1 MFENLQEKLQRA
13 FKTLRGQ
20 ATLTE
25 ENIDEALREI
35 RLALLEADVN
45 FKVVKQLIDQ
55 IRVKAVGQDV
65 LTALSP
71 GEQVIKIVR
80 DELVEILG
88 RDTARMKFASQP
100 PTVILMAGLQGS
112 GKTTTS
118 GKLAN
123 WLKNGGHRPLLVSVD
138 VYRPAAREQLKV
150 VAQAVKANIYEGEVG
165 EATPGPRDPRAKEA
179 RREAINTGSDVLIVD
194 TAGRL
199 HIDDQLMD
207 EMQLLKRLLNPQ
219 EILFVADAMTGQDAV
234 NSADEFHKKLSLT
247 GVVLTKMDGDARGGA
262 ALSIRQVTG
271 QPIKFIGVGEKYD
284 ALEPFHP
291 DRIVSRILGMGD
303 ILSLIERA
311 ESQIDKKKAQ
321 EMATKALTGDGFSLE
336 DFRDQLRQVKKM
348 GSMKSLLGMLP
359 SIGPFSGLQKAADN
373 VDEGQINRVEA
384 IINSMTTHERNHHEV
399 INGSRRKRIA
409 RGSGTTVQEV
419 NNLLR
424 QYAQMKKM
432 FKQMGK
438 TVAPRTG
445 LFHQLQGQPA
455 HGVAGIDFHHRL
467 EPAIALGCAI
477 DEGVDANRP
486 DIAGALQFRFEQR
499 KDVAIEALEA
509 ARNVRRFAEQRG
521 YVRRYAAAVVG
532 RRPVGPE
539 LSLAV
544 IDQAGV
550 AAELQVA
557 RPHLQLD
564 GEIQRA
570 LQPGF
575 DDHLSAILQGTGQ
588 PLLLCRQHL

>member
-13 FKTLRGQ
+13 FKSLRGQ
-20 ATLTE
+20 AKLSE
-25 ENIDEALREI
+25 ENIAEAMREL

-45 FKVVKQLIDQ
+45 FKVVKQFIDQ
-55 IRVKAVGQDV
+55 VQAKAVGQEV

-88 RDTARMKFASQP
+88 KDTARMKFASQP
-100 PTVILMAGLQGS
+100 PTVVLMAGLQGS

-118 GKLAN
+118 GKLAH
-123 WLKNGGHRPLLVSVD
+123 WFKTGGHRPLLVSVD
-138 VYRPAAREQLKV
+138 VYRPAARQQLKV
-150 VAQAVKANIYEGEVG
+150 VADAVKSHIYEGQVT
-165 EATPGPRDPRAKEA
+165 EANTATVERLVKEA
-179 RREAINTGSDVLIVD
+179 RREAMVTGCDVLIVD

-199 HIDDQLMD
+199 HIDDDLMS
-207 EMQLLKRLLNPQ
+207 EMQALKKLLNPS

-234 NSADEFHKKLSLT
+234 NSAEAFHKKLSIT

-321 EMATKALTGDGFSLE
+321 EMATKALSGDGFSLE

-348 GSMKSLLGMLP
+348 GSMKSIMGMLP

-373 VDEGQINRVEA
+373 VDEKQINRVEA
-384 IINSMTTHERNHHEV
+384 IINSMTSHERNHHEV

-432 FKQMGK
+432 FKDMGK
-438 TVAPRTG
+438 PSFARR
-445 LFHQLQGQPA
+445 L
-455 HGVAGIDFHHRL
+455 AGM
-467 EPAIALGCAI
+467 
-477 DEGVDANRP
+477 
-486 DIAGALQFRFEQR
+486 
-499 KDVAIEALEA
+499 KM
-509 ARNVRRFAEQRG
+509 
-521 YVRRYAAAVVG
+521 
-532 RRPVGPE
+532 
-539 LSLAV
+539 
-544 IDQAGV
+544 
-550 AAELQVA
+550 
-557 RPHLQLD
+557 
-564 GEIQRA
+564 
-570 LQPGF
+570 PGM
-575 DDHLSAILQGTGQ
+575 
-588 PLLLCRQHL
+588 

>member
-13 FKTLRGQ
+13 FKSLRGQ
-20 ATLTE
+20 ARLSE
-25 ENIDEALREI
+25 ENIAEALREI

-45 FKVVKQLIDQ
+45 FKVVKELIDRIQ
-55 IRVKAVGQDV
+55 AKAVGQEV

-80 DELVEILG
+80 DELVETLG
-88 RDTARMKFASQP
+88 KDTARVKFASQP
-100 PTVILMAGLQGS
+100 PTVVLMAGLQGS

-123 WLKNGGHRPLLVSVD
+123 WFKVGGHRPLLVSVD

-150 VAQAVKANIYEGEVG
+150 VAQAVKAQIYEGEVG
-165 EATPGPRDPRAKEA
+165 EANTATVERLVKEA
-179 RREAINTGSDVLIVD
+179 RREAIVSGCDVLIVD

-199 HIDDQLMD
+199 HIDDDLMN
-207 EMQLLKRLLNPQ
+207 EMQSLKKLLNPS

-234 NSADEFHKKLSLT
+234 RSADEFHKRLSLT

-311 ESQIDKKKAQ
+311 EQQIDKKKAE
-321 EMATKALTGDGFSLE
+321 EMASRALSGDGFALE

-348 GSMKSLLGMLP
+348 GSIKNLIGMMP

-373 VDEGQINRVEA
+373 VDEKQINRVEA

-409 RGSGTTVQEV
+409 RGSGTSVQEV

-438 TVAPRTG
+438 PSFARRM
-445 LFHQLQGQPA
+445 
-455 HGVAGIDFHHRL
+455 AGMKL
-467 EPAIALGCAI
+467 
-477 DEGVDANRP
+477 
-486 DIAGALQFRFEQR
+486 
-499 KDVAIEALEA
+499 
-509 ARNVRRFAEQRG
+509 
-521 YVRRYAAAVVG
+521 
-532 RRPVGPE
+532 
-539 LSLAV
+539 
-544 IDQAGV
+544 
-550 AAELQVA
+550 
-557 RPHLQLD
+557 
-564 GEIQRA
+564 
-570 LQPGF
+570 PGM
-575 DDHLSAILQGTGQ
+575 
-588 PLLLCRQHL
+588 

>member
-20 ATLTE
+20 AVLTE
-25 ENIDEALREI
+25 ENIAEALKQI

-45 FKVVKQLIDQ
+45 FKVVKDLIDRIQ
-55 IRVKAVGQDV
+55 AKAVGQEV
-65 LTALSP
+65 MTALSP

-80 DELVEILG
+80 DELVETLG
-88 RDTARMKFASQP
+88 KDTAKLKFASQP
-100 PTVILMAGLQGS
+100 PTVVLMAGLQGS

-150 VAQAVKANIYEGEVG
+150 VAAAIKANLYEGEVG
-165 EATPGPRDPRAKEA
+165 EANTATVERLAKEA
-179 RREAINTGSDVLIVD
+179 RREAINSGCDVLIVD

-199 HIDDQLMD
+199 HIDEQLMD
-207 EMQLLKRLLNPQ
+207 EMQSLKRLLNPQ
-219 EILFVADAMTGQDAV
+219 EILFVADSMTGQDAV
-234 NSADEFHKKLSLT
+234 KSADEFHKKLSLT

-271 QPIKFIGVGEKYD
+271 QPIKFIGIGEKYD

-303 ILSLIERA
+303 IMSLIEKA

-321 EMATKALTGDGFSLE
+321 ELATKALTGDGFSLE
-336 DFRDQLRQVKKM
+336 DFRDQLRQVRKM
-348 GSMKSLLGMLP
+348 GSLQSIIGMLP
-359 SIGPFSGLQKAADN
+359 SIGPFSGMQKAADK
-373 VDEGQINRVEA
+373 VDEKQINRVEA
-384 IINSMTTHERNHHEV
+384 IINSMTAHERDHHEI

-409 RGSGTTVQEV
+409 RGSGTSVQEV

-438 TVAPRTG
+438 ASFARR
-445 LFHQLQGQPA
+445 L
-455 HGVAGIDFHHRL
+455 AGMKL
-467 EPAIALGCAI
+467 
-477 DEGVDANRP
+477 
-486 DIAGALQFRFEQR
+486 
-499 KDVAIEALEA
+499 
-509 ARNVRRFAEQRG
+509 
-521 YVRRYAAAVVG
+521 
-532 RRPVGPE
+532 
-539 LSLAV
+539 
-544 IDQAGV
+544 
-550 AAELQVA
+550 
-557 RPHLQLD
+557 
-564 GEIQRA
+564 
-570 LQPGF
+570 PGM
-575 DDHLSAILQGTGQ
+575 
-588 PLLLCRQHL
+588 

>member
-20 ATLTE
+20 ARLTE

-35 RLALLEADVN
+35 RMALLEADVN

-55 IRVKAVGQDV
+55 IRVKAVGQEV
-65 LTALSP
+65 MTALSP
-71 GEQVIKIVR
+71 GEQVIKILR
-80 DELVEILG
+80 DELVVVLG
-88 RDTARMKFASQP
+88 KDTAKVKFASQP

-118 GKLAN
+118 GKLAH
-123 WLKNGGHRPLLVSVD
+123 WLKQGGHRPLLVSVD
-138 VYRPAAREQLKV
+138 VYRPAAREQLKI
-150 VAQAVKANIYEGEVG
+150 VAQAVKANLYEGSVAADAYANMGADGEVRRSMTS
-165 EATPGPRDPRAKEA
+165 EVERLAKEA
-179 RREAINTGSDVLIVD
+179 RREAVVTGCDVLIVD

-199 HIDDQLMD
+199 HLDDQLMD
-207 EMQLLKRLLNPQ
+207 EMQSLKKLLNPS

-247 GVVLTKMDGDARGGA
+247 GIVLTKMDGDARGGA

-311 ESQIDKKKAQ
+311 EQQIDKKKAA
-321 EMATKALTGDGFSLE
+321 EMASKALAGDGFSLE
-336 DFRDQLRQVKKM
+336 DFRDQLRSVRKM
-348 GSMKSLLGMLP
+348 GSMKSLMGMLP
-359 SIGPFSGLQKAADN
+359 SVGPFSGLQKAADQ
-373 VDEGQINRVEA
+373 VDEKQIDRVEA
-384 IINSMTTHERNHHEV
+384 IINSMTRHERNHHEV

-409 RGSGTTVQEV
+409 RGSGTTIQEV

-438 TVAPRTG
+438 ASFARR
-445 LFHQLQGQPA
+445 L
-455 HGVAGIDFHHRL
+455 AGMKL
-467 EPAIALGCAI
+467 
-477 DEGVDANRP
+477 
-486 DIAGALQFRFEQR
+486 
-499 KDVAIEALEA
+499 
-509 ARNVRRFAEQRG
+509 
-521 YVRRYAAAVVG
+521 
-532 RRPVGPE
+532 
-539 LSLAV
+539 
-544 IDQAGV
+544 
-550 AAELQVA
+550 
-557 RPHLQLD
+557 
-564 GEIQRA
+564 
-570 LQPGF
+570 PGM
-575 DDHLSAILQGTGQ
+575 
-588 PLLLCRQHL
+588 

>member
-13 FKTLRGQ
+13 FKSLRGQ
-20 ATLTE
+20 AVLTE
-25 ENIDEALREI
+25 ENISEALKQI

-45 FKVVKQLIDQ
+45 FKVVKELIDRIQ
-55 IRVKAVGQDV
+55 AKAIGQEV

-80 DELVEILG
+80 DELVATLG
-88 RDTARMKFASQP
+88 TDTAKLKFASQP
-100 PTVILMAGLQGS
+100 PTVVLMAGLQGS

-150 VAQAVKANIYEGEVG
+150 VAAAIKANIYEGTVG
-165 EATPGPRDPRAKEA
+165 EANTATVERLEKEA
-179 RREAINTGSDVLIVD
+179 RREAINSGCDVLIVD

-207 EMQLLKRLLNPQ
+207 EMQSLKRLLNPQ
-219 EILFVADAMTGQDAV
+219 EILFVADSMTGQDAV
-234 NSADEFHKKLSLT
+234 NSADEFHKKLTLT

-303 ILSLIERA
+303 IMSLIEKA
-311 ESQIDKKKAQ
+311 ESQIDKKKAS
-321 EMATKALTGDGFSLE
+321 ELATKALSGDGFSLE
-336 DFRDQLRQVKKM
+336 DFRDQLRQVRKM
-348 GSMKSLLGMLP
+348 GSLQSIIGMLP
-359 SIGPFSGLQKAADN
+359 SVGAFSGLQKAADK
-373 VDEGQINRVEA
+373 VDEKQINRVEA
-384 IINSMTTHERNHHEV
+384 IINSMTGFERNHHES

-409 RGSGTTVQEV
+409 RGSGTSVQEV

-438 TVAPRTG
+438 PSFARRM
-445 LFHQLQGQPA
+445 
-455 HGVAGIDFHHRL
+455 AGMKF
-467 EPAIALGCAI
+467 
-477 DEGVDANRP
+477 
-486 DIAGALQFRFEQR
+486 
-499 KDVAIEALEA
+499 
-509 ARNVRRFAEQRG
+509 
-521 YVRRYAAAVVG
+521 
-532 RRPVGPE
+532 
-539 LSLAV
+539 
-544 IDQAGV
+544 
-550 AAELQVA
+550 
-557 RPHLQLD
+557 
-564 GEIQRA
+564 
-570 LQPGF
+570 PGM
-575 DDHLSAILQGTGQ
+575 
-588 PLLLCRQHL
+588 